1 MSKQSRAIKRVL
13 GLGRRSEPRHHG
25 GIEHLTPSKITG
37 WVISNSEP
45 FHEVRLLVG
54 PHLLA
59 RTDVN
64 QPREDVSTKFQFPG
78 NAGFSL
84 QLPQQLPPIDWD
96 QPIRLL
102 ALSVDG
108 RHQAELSL
116 LHNPHTT
123 REQIQKLLQSESLG
137 MDGHFDG
144 IIHGAFQGWAAKRG
158 QQQPAMVWL
167 QCEGRDPIPLI
178 CDQIREGMESLDL
191 PRQCGFRV
199 LLGDIP
205 VEWKGLSL
213 KCSFD
218 RNGLFLL
225 PQNNPIFMPLLART
239 EVFNNS
245 RGNGAIGY
253 QTEIASS
260 SEDLQIHWEELE
272 MLRLI
277 LDDVEQKLDNRD
289 RAHAAQRAA
298 PSTPRSWIRRMLGI
312 K

>member
-1 MSKQSRAIKRVL
+1 MSKKSRAIKRVL
-13 GLGRRSEPRHHG
+13 GLNRKSEQRNHG

-37 WVISNSEP
+37 WIISCSEP
-45 FHEVRLLVG
+45 FHEVRLLAG
-54 PHLLA
+54 SHLLA

-64 QPREDVSTKFQFPG
+64 QPREDVSNKFNFSGYP
-78 NAGFSL
+78 GFSL
-84 QLPQQLPPIDWD
+84 PLPQQLPPIDWD

-102 ALSVDG
+102 AMSIDG

-116 LHNPHTT
+116 LRNPHKT
-123 REQIQKLLQSESLG
+123 REQIQSLLQSETLG

-144 IIHGAFQGWAAKRG
+144 IIHGAIQGWAAKRG
-158 QQQPAMVWL
+158 QQQPAIVWL
-167 QCEGRDPIPLI
+167 QCEGREPIPLI
-178 CDQIREGMESLDL
+178 CDQIREGMDSLDL

-199 LLGDIP
+199 LLGEIP
-205 VEWKGLSL
+205 VDWKGLSL

-218 RNGLFLL
+218 RNGLFTL

-245 RGNGAIGY
+245 RSNSAIGY
-253 QTEIASS
+253 QKEIASS
-260 SEDLQIHWEELE
+260 SDLQIHWEELE

-289 RAHAAQRAA
+289 RAHAAQPAA
-298 PSTPRSWIRRMLGI
+298 PSTPKSWIKRMLGI